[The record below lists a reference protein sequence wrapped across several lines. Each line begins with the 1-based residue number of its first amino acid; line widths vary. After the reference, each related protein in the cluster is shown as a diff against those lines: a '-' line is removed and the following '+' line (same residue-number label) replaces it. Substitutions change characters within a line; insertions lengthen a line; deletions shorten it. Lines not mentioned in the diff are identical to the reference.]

1 MWFHTTTKHIMR
13 TRSGKT
19 YIVLS
24 KCQQVINEKELALA
38 EVHFK
43 CANLL
48 SEVHFKCA
56 NLLSDEEDIVGAMHH
71 YQEALRINP
80 EHAYLHINYAL
91 LLKNKMNDVQGA
103 KHHYEEAL
111 RIDPE
116 YANAHYNY
124 ANFLKNKM
132 NDVKG
137 AKYHYEEA
145 LRIDPEYAD
154 AHFYYAYLL
163 NKMNDVKGAKYHYEE
178 ALRINPED
186 ASAKRKLLKLRKAA
200 MLVAADAAM
209 SELTTDIAEKG
220 YSALGSLMCDLQQRA
235 STLAWKRECIT
246 AHADGGSSS
255 SAT

>member
-1 MWFHTTTKHIMR
+1 
-13 TRSGKT
+13 
-19 YIVLS
+19 
-24 KCQQVINEKELALA
+24 
-38 EVHFK
+38 
-43 CANLL
+43 
-48 SEVHFKCA
+48 
-56 NLLSDEEDIVGAMHH
+56 
-71 YQEALRINP
+71 
-80 EHAYLHINYAL
+80 
-91 LLKNKMNDVQGA
+91 
-103 KHHYEEAL
+103 
-111 RIDPE
+111 PE

-137 AKYHYEEA
+137 AKYHYEEALRIDPEYAYAHCYYAYLLNKMNDVLGAQYHYQEA

-200 MLVAADAAM
+200 MLAAADAAM

>member
-19 YIVLS
+19 YVVLS
-24 KCQQVINEKELALA
+24 KCQQIINEQDRGLT
-38 EVHFK
+38 
-43 CANLL
+43 
-48 SEVHFKCA
+48 EVHFKCA

-80 EHAYLHINYAL
+80 EYAYLHINYAL

-116 YANAHYNY
+116 YAYAHCYY
-124 ANFLKNKM
+124 AYLLNKM
-132 NDVKG
+132 NDVLG
-137 AKYHYEEA
+137 AQYHYQEA

-163 NKMNDVKGAKYHYEE
+163 NKMNCVKGAKYHYEE

-200 MLVAADAAM
+200 L
-209 SELTTDIAEKG
+209 
-220 YSALGSLMCDLQQRA
+220 LGGRRRRKYC
-235 STLAWKRECIT
+235 
-246 AHADGGSSS
+246 
-255 SAT
+255 

>member
-1 MWFHTTTKHIMR
+1 MR

-19 YIVLS
+19 YVLT
-24 KCQQVINEKELALA
+24 KCQQVINEKELDLA

-116 YANAHYNY
+116 YA
-124 ANFLKNKM
+124 
-132 NDVKG
+132 
-137 AKYHYEEA
+137 
-145 LRIDPEYAD
+145 D

-200 MLVAADAAM
+200 MEWFYSEAA
-209 SELTTDIAEKG
+209 KG
-220 YSALGSLMCDLQQRA
+220 
-235 STLAWKRECIT
+235 STCCP
-246 AHADGGSSS
+246 SS
-255 SAT
+255 

>member
-1 MWFHTTTKHIMR
+1 MR

-19 YIVLS
+19 YVVLT
-24 KCQQVINEKELALA
+24 KYHYQQVINEMGLDLA

-43 CANLL
+43 QANLL
-48 SEVHFKCA
+48 A
-56 NLLSDEEDIVGAMHH
+56 NDGDIVGAMHH

-116 YANAHYNY
+116 YAYAHCYY
-124 ANFLKNKM
+124 AYLLNKM
-132 NDVKG
+132 NDVLG
-137 AKYHYEEA
+137 AQYHYQEA

-200 MLVAADAAM
+200 MLAAADAAM